1 MPRYEKWLKS
11 AAADTPADEVA
22 RGVLTERLLAVSFF
36 LKKAVGSADEA
47 EAIHQLRVWTRRAAT
62 ALDLFAPGLP
72 RRRRER
78 MQRTLRKLR
87 HVAGEVR
94 DCDVQRE
101 RLEDAKQDVPARALR
116 SLQKD
121 RRHAYKR
128 LKKLRRRLR
137 RKDRLKLQI
146 EEMLEKVAWP
156 KRRSRR
162 LTPQFGAICNRY
174 LAVLADAFF
183 TRSKMNLRDFDNLHQ
198 LRIAGK
204 QLRYALELATPII
217 PARALREL
225 YDALDEAQDRIGVV
239 CDEKALI
246 DSAREWLAE
255 AAKAKQ
261 RQRLEKLLKAQERRY
276 HLAHQKLLRWWSA
289 ALMRRFRSLWK
300 AVAK

>member
-1 MPRYEKWLKS
+1 MARYEKWLKF

-22 RGVLTERLLAVSFF
+22 RGALTERLLAVSFF
-36 LKKAVGSADEA
+36 LKKSVGSADET

-62 ALDLFAPGLP
+62 ALDLFAAGLP
-72 RRRRER
+72 QRRCER
-78 MQRTLRKLR
+78 MQKTLHKLR

-101 RLEDAKQDVPARALR
+101 RLENAKQDVPGSALR

-121 RRHAYKR
+121 RRHAGKR

-146 EEMLEKVAWP
+146 EELLEKVAWP
-156 KRRSRR
+156 KRHSKR
-162 LTPQFGAICNRY
+162 LTPPFGALCNRY

-183 TRSKMNLRDFDNLHQ
+183 TRSKVSLRNFDNLHQ

-204 QLRYALELATPII
+204 QLRYALELATPIV
-217 PARALREL
+217 PARALRKL

-246 DSAREWLAE
+246 DSARKWLAE
-255 AAKAKQ
+255 ATKAKQ
-261 RQRLEKLLKAQERRY
+261 RQRLEKLLKAQERQY
-276 HLAHQKLLRWWSA
+276 DLAHQKLLRWWSA